1 VKYKKPSV
9 ILKKYFYYDRIGFK
23 LKKQGGKMPMIA
35 RDLNQIDITLD
46 NKALNEQNYEDYYVS
61 TGDARGEDPTA
72 ELIRKLK
79 NLQDKNLKTLFSG
92 FKGCGKSTELLR
104 LSRELK
110 EDFVIRIFSVR
121 ERLDP
126 NNLSISE
133 ILIAMMND
141 LFDFVKKHY
150 RKIKLSDKLLENL
163 KNWTNTI
170 YTEDEKSRL
179 CDTEA
184 GAGVEIKPFKTI
196 LRIMGKL
203 AIDFRSGRKFS
214 QITKKEER
222 QTLSEL
228 IQNCNLLL
236 LAIKEKLHKVNKKNI
251 IFIIE
256 DLEKIDLEAAENL
269 FYSYGAQLTALDCC
283 VIYTFPISLVF
294 NPRYNIILNEFNEP
308 FELPMIKVH
317 DKNGNDYIPGIESIE
332 RILNKRLDPGLMS
345 EEIMKRFILSS
356 GGCLRD
362 LFRMI
367 KLGAASAISK
377 ERNTIEEPDFQY
389 GFNKLKNDY
398 FNTISYDE
406 RTGLDANDFYQI
418 LADCCKSKDKRP
430 PDVKGMMD
438 LKHNLC
444 ILGYNNDKWFDVHPV
459 VKELLREKGLLN

>member
-1 VKYKKPSV
+1 
-9 ILKKYFYYDRIGFK
+9 
-23 LKKQGGKMPMIA
+23 MIA

-46 NKALNEQNYEDYYVS
+46 NKALNEKNYNDYYVP

-79 NLQDKNLKTLFSG
+79 NLQDKNLKILFSG

-133 ILIAMMND
+133 ILIAMMKD
-141 LFDFVKKHY
+141 LFDFVKEHY
-150 RKIKLSDKLLENL
+150 RAIKLSDKLLKNL
-163 KNWTNTI
+163 DNWSASI
-170 YTEDEKSRL
+170 YSEDERHRMY
-179 CDTEA
+179 DTEA
-184 GAGVEIKPFKTI
+184 AAGVEINPIFKKI
-196 LRIMGKL
+196 LGVLGKL
-203 AIDFRSGRKFS
+203 AIDFRSGRKFT

-236 LAIKEKLHKVNKKNI
+236 LAIKGKLHKVKKKNI
-251 IFIIE
+251 VFIIE
-256 DLEKIDLEAAENL
+256 DLEKIDLESAKEL
-269 FYSYGAQLTALDCC
+269 FQRYGAQLTAVDCS
-283 VIYTFPISLVF
+283 VIYTFPISLV
-294 NPRYNIILNEFNEP
+294 YYTGYTNIRSEFDEN
-308 FELPMIKVH
+308 FILPMIKAH

-332 RILNKRLDPGLMS
+332 RILKKRLDPALMP

-367 KLGAASAISK
+367 KLGAGSAISK
-377 ERNTIEEPDFQY
+377 EQSTIEEQNFQY

-406 RTGLDANDFYQI
+406 RTGLDANGFYEI
-418 LADCCKSKDKRP
+418 LANCCKSKDKRP

-444 ILGYNNDKWFDVHPV
+444 ILGYNNDTWFDVHPV
-459 VKELLREKGLLN
+459 VKELLREKGLLE

>member
-1 VKYKKPSV
+1 
-9 ILKKYFYYDRIGFK
+9 LKKYFYYDRIGFK

-110 EDFVIRIFSVR
+110 KDFVIRIFSVR

-133 ILIAMMND
+133 ILITMMKD
-141 LFDFVKKHY
+141 LFDFVKDNY
-150 RKIKLSDKLLENL
+150 RAIKPGKKLLQNL
-163 KNWTNTI
+163 DNWTSTI
-170 YTEDEKSRL
+170 YTEDERHRL
-179 CDTEA
+179 YDTEA
-184 GAGVEIKPFKTI
+184 AAGVDINPVFKKI
-196 LRIMGKL
+196 LAVMGKL
-203 AIDFRSGRKFS
+203 NIDFRSGRKFS

-228 IQNCNLLL
+228 IENCNLLL
-236 LAIKEKLHKVNKKNI
+236 LEIKGKLHKVKRKNI

-256 DLEKIDLEAAENL
+256 DLEKIDLESAENL
-269 FYSYGAQLTALDCC
+269 FYSYGAQLTAMDCC

-294 NPRYNIILNEFNEP
+294 NPRYNIILSEFGEN
-308 FELPMIKVH
+308 FVLPMIKVH
-317 DKNGNDYIPGIESIE
+317 DKNGKDYTPGIESIE
-332 RILNKRLDPGLMS
+332 RILNKRLDPGLMP
-345 EEIMKRFILSS
+345 EGIMKRFILSS

-377 ERNTIEEPDFQY
+377 GRITIEEPDFQY

-406 RTGLDANDFYQI
+406 RTGLDANDFYKI

-430 PDVKGMMD
+430 ADVKGMMD

-444 ILGYNNDKWFDVHPV
+444 ILGYNNDTWFDVHPV

>member
-1 VKYKKPSV
+1 
-9 ILKKYFYYDRIGFK
+9 
-23 LKKQGGKMPMIA
+23 MPMIA
-35 RDLNQIDITLD
+35 QNLNQIDITLD
-46 NKALNEQNYEDYYVS
+46 NKALNESNYEDYYVF
-61 TGDARGEDPTA
+61 TGEARGEDPTA

-79 NLQDKNLKTLFSG
+79 NLQNKNLKTLFSG
-92 FKGCGKSTELLR
+92 FKGCGKSTELFR

-133 ILIAMMND
+133 ILIAMMKD
-141 LFDFVKKHY
+141 LFDFVNENY
-150 RKIKLSDKLLENL
+150 RAIKLSDKLLKNL
-163 KNWTNTI
+163 DNWSGTI
-170 YTEDEKSRL
+170 YTEDERHRMY
-179 CDTEA
+179 DTEA
-184 GAGVEIKPFKTI
+184 AAGVEINPIFKKI
-196 LRIMGKL
+196 LGVMGKL
-203 AIDFRSGRKFS
+203 DIDFRSGRKFS

-236 LAIKEKLHKVNKKNI
+236 LEIKGKLHKVNKKNI

-256 DLEKIDLEAAENL
+256 DLEKIDLESAEKL
-269 FYSYGAQLTALDCC
+269 FYSYGAQLTAMDCS

-294 NPRYNIILNEFNEP
+294 NPRYNIILNEFDEN
-308 FELPMIKVH
+308 FVLPMIKVH
-317 DKNGNDYIPGIESIE
+317 DKNEKDYTSGIESIE
-332 RILNKRLDPGLMS
+332 KILNKRIAPQLMP

-367 KLGAASAISK
+367 KLGAGSAINKTRS
-377 ERNTIEEPDFQY
+377 TIEEPDFQY

-406 RTGLDANDFYQI
+406 RTGLDANDFYNI

-444 ILGYNNDKWFDVHPV
+444 ILGYNTDTWFDVHPA
-459 VKELLREKGLLN
+459 VKALLREKGLLS